1 MIVRTQSP
9 NPIEPIVI
17 VDGWVW
23 LHKDIEETEE
33 DGWVADEVCYR
44 LQPHEATPTL
54 ENLNITWAQKTED
67 RSFQAQ
73 IDDLNDA
80 LVEIAGLL

>member
-23 LHKDIEETEE
+23 LHRNIEEIEQGVWE
-33 DGWVADEVCYR
+33 ADEVCYK
-44 LQPHEATPTL
+44 LQPNEPLPTL
-54 ENLNITWAQKTED
+54 ENLNFIWVQKTKD
-67 RSFQAQ
+67 SSLQAQ
-73 IDDLNDA
+73 INDLNDA

>member
-23 LHKDIEETEE
+23 LHRNIEKAEE
-33 DGWVADEVCYR
+33 GWEADEVCYR

-54 ENLNITWAQKTED
+54 ENLNLIWAQKTED
-67 RSFQAQ
+67 RSLQAQ
-73 IDDLNDA
+73 IDDLNGA